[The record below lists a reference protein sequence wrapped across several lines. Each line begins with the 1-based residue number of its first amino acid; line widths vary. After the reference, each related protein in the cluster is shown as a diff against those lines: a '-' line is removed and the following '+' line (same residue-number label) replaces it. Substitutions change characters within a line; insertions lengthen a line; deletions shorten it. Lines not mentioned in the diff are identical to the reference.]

1 MENYKVTKENA
12 LASVRQSVSSI
23 FTKEDVL
30 YLIEKI
36 EVGSSR
42 VITTQQINDA
52 IDEVVNWAERRVDNL
67 IDLDSAEFEI
77 SYSNQLE
84 LTGVE
89 INLDN
94 LRNALEEHF
103 MDFGEDDEVEAEE
116 NRVVLEAIANN
127 EL

>member
-1 MENYKVTKENA
+1 MTKAQTLEA
-12 LASVRQSVSSI
+12 LGNQLDSFYSLQQVIDIV
-23 FTKEDVL
+23 KN
-30 YLIEKI
+30 IE
-36 EVGSSR
+36 ESNGR

-52 IDEVVNWAERRVDNL
+52 IDEVVSWAERRVDNL

-89 INLDN
+89 INVES

-103 MDFGEDDEVEAEE
+103 MDFGEDEGIDEDE
-116 NRVVLEAIANN
+116 NKEVIEAIANN

>member
-52 IDEVVNWAERRVDNL
+52 IDEVVSWAERRVDNL

-89 INLDN
+89 INVES
-94 LRNALEEHF
+94 LRNTLEEHF
-103 MDFGEDDEVEAEE
+103 MDFGEDEEIDEDE
-116 NRVVLEAIANN
+116 NKEVIEAIANN

>member
-1 MENYKVTKENA
+1 MEKDLV
-12 LASVRQSVSSI
+12 LQSVKSSVSSI
-23 FTKEDVL
+23 FTKEDVIN
-30 YLIEKI
+30 LINSI
-36 EVGSSR
+36 EESKGR

-67 IDLDSAEFEI
+67 IDLNSAEFEVN
-77 SYSNQLE
+77 YSNQIE
-84 LTGVE
+84 LTGVDIDVE
-89 INLDN
+89 S

>member
-1 MENYKVTKENA
+1 MKKDLV
-12 LASVRQSVSSI
+12 LQSVQSSVSSI
-23 FTKEDVL
+23 FTKEDVIN
-30 YLIEKI
+30 LINSI
-36 EVGSSR
+36 EESKGR

-67 IDLDSAEFEI
+67 IDLNSAEFEVN
-77 SYSNQLE
+77 YSNQIE
-84 LTGVE
+84 LTGVDIDVE
-89 INLDN
+89 S

-103 MDFGEDDEVEAEE
+103 MDFGEDNEVEAEE

>member
-42 VITTQQINDA
+42 VITTQQINNA
-52 IDEVVNWAERRVDNL
+52 IDEVVSWAEHRVDNL

-77 SYSNQLE
+77 SYNKQIE
-84 LTGVE
+84 LTSVDIDVE
-89 INLDN
+89 S

-103 MDFGEDDEVEAEE
+103 MDFSEDEGIDEDE
-116 NRVVLEAIANN
+116 NKEVIEAISNN
-127 EL
+127 EF

>member
-67 IDLDSAEFEI
+67 IDLNSAEFELN
-77 SYSNQLE
+77 YNNQIE

-89 INLDN
+89 IDVEC

-103 MDFGEDDEVEAEE
+103 MDFGEADEVEAEE

>member
-52 IDEVVNWAERRVDNL
+52 IDEVVNWAEHRVDNL

-77 SYSNQLE
+77 SYNKQLE
-84 LTGVE
+84 LTSVE
-89 INLDN
+89 IDVES

-103 MDFGEDDEVEAEE
+103 MDFGEDEGIDEDE
-116 NRVVLEAIANN
+116 NKEVIEAIANN

>member
-52 IDEVVNWAERRVDNL
+52 IDEVVSWAERRVDNL

-77 SYSNQLE
+77 SYTKQIE
-84 LTGVE
+84 LTSVE
-89 INLDN
+89 IDVES

-103 MDFGEDDEVEAEE
+103 MDFGEDEGIDEDE
-116 NRVVLEAIANN
+116 NKEVIEAIANN

>member
-67 IDLDSAEFEI
+67 IDLNSAEFELN
-77 SYSNQLE
+77 YNNQIE

-89 INLDN
+89 IDVEC
-94 LRNALEEHF
+94 LRNVLEEHF
-103 MDFGEDDEVEAEE
+103 MDFGEADEVAAEE

>member
-1 MENYKVTKENA
+1 MKKDLV
-12 LASVRQSVSSI
+12 LQSVQSSVSSI
-23 FTKEDVL
+23 FTKEDVIN
-30 YLIEKI
+30 LINSI
-36 EVGSSR
+36 EESKGR

-67 IDLDSAEFEI
+67 IDLNSAEFEVN
-77 SYSNQLE
+77 YSNQIE
-84 LTGVE
+84 LTGVDIDVE
-89 INLDN
+89 S

>member
-77 SYSNQLE
+77 SYTKQIE
-84 LTGVE
+84 LTSVE
-89 INLDN
+89 IDVES

-103 MDFGEDDEVEAEE
+103 MDFGEDEGIDEDE
-116 NRVVLEAIANN
+116 NKEVIEAIANN

>member
-1 MENYKVTKENA
+1 MEKDLVLHQVKH
-12 LASVRQSVSSI
+12 SVSSI

-77 SYSNQLE
+77 SYNNQLE

-89 INLDN
+89 INVES

-103 MDFGEDDEVEAEE
+103 MDFGEDEGIDEDE
-116 NRVVLEAIANN
+116 NKEVIEAIANN

>member
-52 IDEVVNWAERRVDNL
+52 IDEVVNWAEHRVDNL

-77 SYSNQLE
+77 SYTKQIE
-84 LTGVE
+84 LTSVE
-89 INLDN
+89 IDVDS

-103 MDFGEDDEVEAEE
+103 MDFGEDEGIDEDE
-116 NRVVLEAIANN
+116 NKEVIEAIANN

>member
-52 IDEVVNWAERRVDNL
+52 IDEVVSWAERRVDNL

-103 MDFGEDDEVEAEE
+103 MDFGEDEGIDEDE
-116 NRVVLEAIANN
+116 NKEVIEAIANN

>member
-52 IDEVVNWAERRVDNL
+52 IDEVVNWAGRRVDNL

-77 SYSNQLE
+77 SYTKQIE
-84 LTGVE
+84 LTSVE
-89 INLDN
+89 IDVES

-103 MDFGEDDEVEAEE
+103 MDFGEDEGIDEDE
-116 NRVVLEAIANN
+116 NKEVIEAIANN

>member
-77 SYSNQLE
+77 SYTKQVE
-84 LTGVE
+84 LTSVE
-89 INLDN
+89 IDVES

-103 MDFGEDDEVEAEE
+103 MDFGEDEGIDEDE
-116 NRVVLEAIANN
+116 NKEVIEAIANN